1 MRIGFFKKAAAL
13 LMCVVLVISFTACG
27 KGSGKKAEEK
37 TEAGSKVKQNNPE
50 YAGEDVV
57 LPENFGNM
65 IYPIEAILVEAY
77 SKELP
82 YYTADSSED
91 EAESFWFTMAVL
103 TSQMNHY
110 VKDVAVETKDGY
122 IYIDEDTMN
131 MYASALYD
139 AFGKG
144 ELEFPDVGD
153 DNPYANYDSDKEM
166 YGFREGTIGDLAPY
180 ITDCKEDGKE
190 YELTVH
196 LKNKDSAKVLLSSK
210 VTIVPTSYESEE
222 NAFDY
227 SVQKFKKTKKGD
239 IADFS
244 DKEADEKSTTE
255 KDEET
260 KESSDDEEEDNIS
273 QDDAMD
279 LAKTYYEENYGGDAE
294 FEYKDIETI
303 GEVEYYDIAV
313 NSDTGS
319 SMDILVSLSGE
330 IVMGGTRNSDGSW
343 SLDQ

>member
-1 MRIGFFKKAAAL
+1 
-13 LMCVVLVISFTACG
+13 
-27 KGSGKKAEEK
+27 
-37 TEAGSKVKQNNPE
+37 
-50 YAGEDVV
+50 
-57 LPENFGNM
+57 
-65 IYPIEAILVEAY
+65 
-77 SKELP
+77 
-82 YYTADSSED
+82 
-91 EAESFWFTMAVL
+91 
-103 TSQMNHY
+103 
-110 VKDVAVETKDGY
+110 VAVETKDGY

>member
-1 MRIGFFKKAAAL
+1 MRIGFMKRAAAL
-13 LMCVVLVISFTACG
+13 MMCAVLVLSFTACG

-37 TEAGSKVKQNNPE
+37 TEESTKAKQNNPD
-50 YAGEDVV
+50 YAMEDVV

-82 YYTADSSED
+82 YYTPDSPEE
-91 EAESFWFTMAVL
+91 EAKSFWFTMAVL

-110 VKDVAVETKDGY
+110 VKDVSVETKDGY

-131 MYASALYD
+131 MYASALYN

-144 ELEFPDVGD
+144 EMEFPDVGE
-153 DNPYANYDSDKEM
+153 DNPYADYNSDKEM
-166 YGFREGTIGDLAPY
+166 YGFREGTIGDLTPY

-196 LKNKDSAKVLLSSK
+196 LKNKDSAEILLSSK
-210 VTIVPTSYESEE
+210 VTIVPTSYEGDE

-227 SVQKFKKTKKGD
+227 SVDSFKKTKKGD
-239 IADFS
+239 MADFS

-255 KDEET
+255 KEEET
-260 KESSDDEEEDNIS
+260 EESADEDEEDNIS
-273 QDDAMD
+273 KEDAMKI
-279 LAKTYYEENYGGDAE
+279 AKDYYEENYGGDAE
-294 FEYKDIETI
+294 FEYNDIETI
-303 GEVEYYDIAV
+303 GDVEYYDIAV
-313 NSDTGS
+313 NGDSAS
-319 SMDILVSLSGE
+319 PMNILVSLSGE